1 MIIIVYLFFGNKIFI
16 HISLQ
21 ENSTN
26 SSMIVGLASE
36 NEVGHRLCDTC
47 DLLLNVHPNRLAWLN
62 LGGQTFHCNLTIVC
76 NKDCCCYVHL
86 N

>member
-1 MIIIVYLFFGNKIFI
+1 MIIIVYLFVGNKIFI
-16 HISLQ
+16 HIFLQ

-47 DLLLNVHPNRLAWLN
+47 DPL
-62 LGGQTFHCNLTIVC
+62 
-76 NKDCCCYVHL
+76 
-86 N
+86 